1 MGMFIDGDGLPLSYS
16 IYPGNMNEQKTL
28 IPEESKIINNFKMDN
43 TKIILCT
50 DAGLASDEIK
60 KYNVKGNRAFVITQS
75 LKKLKEIYKEQT
87 FDNDNWRISG
97 DFRNKYNILE
107 IGNNEELR
115 EKYYNTLF
123 YKIIETETKSVKQD
137 LILTFCFKYLDYNR
151 TIRN

>member
-1 MGMFIDGDGLPLSYS
+1 MDGDDLHLSYN
-16 IYPGNMNEQKTL
+16 IYQGNMNEQIIL

-43 TKIILCT
+43 TKITLCT
-50 DAGLASDEIK
+50 DVELASDEIK
-60 KYNVKGNRAFVITQS
+60 KYNVKDNRAFVITQS
-75 LKKLKEIYKEQT
+75 LKKLKEIYKEQI

-123 YKIIETETKSVKQD
+123 YKIIETETKS
-137 LILTFCFKYLDYNR
+137 FK
-151 TIRN
+151 